1 MTSPGKVECLQ
12 PKYKESEKE
21 LQVGG
26 LMNALCQGEELCI
39 NSSTDGSCSRHP
51 FSLVPCHGVGKGKV
65 KKPNCSG
72 LFDLPV

>member
-12 PKYKESEKE
+12 PKYKESEKD

-39 NSSTDGSCSRHP
+39 NSSTDGSCCRHP
-51 FSLVPCHGVGKGKV
+51 FSLVPRHAMVWGRAR
-65 KKPNCSG
+65 
-72 LFDLPV
+72 